1 MSNSTNNI
9 QIQFNYLDVENCFK
23 NFYVVPDYQ
32 REYVWTEVQIN
43 QLLDDIYEEF
53 DFNPNKEYFIGSTVV
68 FKNNDGFYE
77 LIDGQQRTT
86 SIFLII
92 CAFKKIYREREID
105 TDTIERMIKDKTV
118 NSLGDSV
125 DCYKLELQYKDSS
138 NILLEIA
145 NNLERPKN
153 LTGSAERLY
162 NAYENVISFLKNRF
176 KEDEDSVQLKKFF
189 VYIFRK
195 LKFIQIETPE
205 INDALKIFETI
216 NERGVGL
223 NPMDL
228 LKNLLFR
235 QVNRND
241 FNSLKDKWKTL
252 IKLLEK
258 NNEKPLR
265 FLRYFIMSNYK
276 VNNQRGEEIIRE
288 EEIYKW
294 FIRPENVAQCNYE
307 REPFEFVELLLE
319 NATCYINFFKGL
331 NKDGSKN
338 VYLDNISKLG
348 GGAFKQHLILLLAGR
363 NLPQDLFKH
372 FAKQIETLVF
382 YYFIT
387 KEPTR
392 EFERNFS
399 KWAKSVL
406 RIKSREELNN
416 FVKENIQPVIASK
429 ENEYKLYFT
438 ETRQNNLQQYRI
450 RYILAKIAQ
459 YLDQKRSGPY
469 IPQVLDNYI
478 TKGVEIEHILP
489 SKPTE
494 SLRNEIGEEYDDLKI
509 RLGNLTLLEK
519 TINIVVGND
528 SFSKKVIEYSKS
540 QFYISKSIAGLDTI
554 GKETSVTSLNLKLR
568 SYEYWNKET
577 IIDRQNLL
585 YELSKDIWK
594 IEDIDLL

>member
-138 NILLEIA
+138 NILSKIA
-145 NNLERPKN
+145 NNLERPEN

-176 KEDEDSVQLKKFF
+176 KEDEDPVQLKKFF

-307 REPFEFVELLLE
+307 KEPFEFVELLLE

-363 NLPQDLFKH
+363 NLPQDLFNH

-387 KEPTR
+387 KEPTK

-416 FVKENIQPVIASK
+416 FVKENIQPVITSK

-459 YLDQKRSGPY
+459 YLDQERLGSY

-489 SKPTE
+489 FNPTE

-519 TINIVVGND
+519 TMNIVVGND
-528 SFSKKVIEYSKS
+528 FFSKKVIEYSKS
-540 QFYISKSIAGLDTI
+540 PFYISKSIAGLDR
-554 GKETSVTSLNLKLR
+554 KSVV
-568 SYEYWNKET
+568 
-577 IIDRQNLL
+577 
-585 YELSKDIWK
+585 
-594 IEDIDLL
+594 

>member
-1 MSNSTNNI
+1 MSNQNNI

-43 QLLDDIYEEF
+43 QLLEDIFDEY

-68 FKNNDGFYE
+68 FKNEDGFYE

-92 CAFKKIYREREID
+92 CAFKKLYLERNID

-138 NILLEIA
+138 DVLSKIA
-145 NNLERPKN
+145 NNLERPEN
-153 LTGSAERLY
+153 LKGSAERLY

-176 KEDEDSVQLKKFF
+176 KEEDDQTNLKKFF
-189 VYIFRK
+189 VYVFRK

-235 QVNRND
+235 QVDRKD

-294 FIRPENVAQCNYE
+294 FIKPENIEQCNYVKQ
-307 REPFEFVELLLE
+307 PFEFVELLLD
-319 NATCYINFFKGL
+319 NANCYINFFKGL

-363 NLPQDLFKH
+363 NLSQDLFNH

-382 YYFIT
+382 YFFIT
-387 KEPTR
+387 KEQTK
-392 EFERNFS
+392 EFERSFS
-399 KWAKSVL
+399 KWAKFIL
-406 RIKSREELNN
+406 KIKTQEELNN
-416 FVKENIQPVIASK
+416 FVREFILPVINSK
-429 ENEYKLYFT
+429 ENEYKIHFT

-459 YLDQKRSGPY
+459 FLDQERLGSY
-469 IPQVLDNYI
+469 NPQVLDNYI

-489 SKPTE
+489 FNPNE
-494 SLRNEIGEEYDDLKI
+494 NLRNEIGEEYDDLKI

-519 TINIVVGND
+519 TMNIVVSND
-528 SFSKKVIEYSKS
+528 FFSKKVTEYSKS
-540 QFYISKSIAGLDTI
+540 PFYISKSIAGLDSI
-554 GKETSVTSLNLKLR
+554 GQNSSVTRLNQKLK
-568 SYEYWNKET
+568 SYDEWNKET
-577 IIDRQNLL
+577 ILDRQNLL
-585 YELSKDIWK
+585 YNLSKDIWK
-594 IEDIDLL
+594 LEY

>member
-1 MSNSTNNI
+1 MNNNTNNI

-43 QLLDDIYEEF
+43 QLLEDIYEEF

-92 CAFKKIYREREID
+92 CAFKKLYREREID

-138 NILLEIA
+138 NILSKIA
-145 NNLERPKN
+145 NNLERPEN

-176 KEDEDSVQLKKFF
+176 KEGEDPVQLKKFF

-307 REPFEFVELLLE
+307 KEPFEFVELLLE

-363 NLPQDLFKH
+363 NLPQDLFNH

-387 KEPTR
+387 KEPTK

-416 FVKENIQPVIASK
+416 FVKESIQPVITSK
-429 ENEYKLYFT
+429 ENEYRLYFT

-459 YLDQKRSGPY
+459 YLDQERLGSY

-489 SKPTE
+489 FNPTE

-519 TINIVVGND
+519 TMNIVVGND
-528 SFSKKVIEYSKS
+528 FFSKKVVEYSKS
-540 QFYISKSIAGLDTI
+540 PFYISKSIAGLDTI
-554 GKETSVTSLNLKLR
+554 GINSSVTRLNLKLR

-594 IEDIDLL
+594 IEI

>member
-1 MSNSTNNI
+1 
-9 QIQFNYLDVENCFK
+9 
-23 NFYVVPDYQ
+23 VPDYQ

-138 NILLEIA
+138 NILSKIA
-145 NNLERPKN
+145 NNLERPEN

-176 KEDEDSVQLKKFF
+176 KEDEDPVQLKKFF

-307 REPFEFVELLLE
+307 KEPFEFVELLLE

-363 NLPQDLFKH
+363 NLPQDLFNH

-387 KEPTR
+387 KEPTK

-416 FVKENIQPVIASK
+416 FVKENIQPVITSK

-459 YLDQKRSGPY
+459 YLDQERLGSY

-489 SKPTE
+489 FNPTE

-519 TINIVVGND
+519 TMNIVVGND
-528 SFSKKVIEYSKS
+528 FFSKKVIEYSKS
-540 QFYISKSIAGLDTI
+540 PFYISKSIAGLDTI
-554 GKETSVTSLNLKLR
+554 GINSSVTRLNLKLR

-594 IEDIDLL
+594 IEI

>member
-53 DFNPNKEYFIGSTVV
+53 DFNLNKEYFIGSTFV

-77 LIDGQQRTT
+77 LIDGQHRTT

-138 NILLEIA
+138 NILSKIA
-145 NNLERPKN
+145 NNLERPEN

-176 KEDEDSVQLKKFF
+176 KEDEDPVQLKKFF

-307 REPFEFVELLLE
+307 KEPFEFVELLLE

-363 NLPQDLFKH
+363 NLPQDLFNH

-387 KEPTR
+387 KEPTK

-416 FVKENIQPVIASK
+416 FVKENIQPVITSK

-459 YLDQKRSGPY
+459 YLDQERLGSY

-489 SKPTE
+489 FNPTE

-519 TINIVVGND
+519 TMNIVVGND
-528 SFSKKVIEYSKS
+528 FFSKKVIEYSKS
-540 QFYISKSIAGLDTI
+540 PFYISKSIAGLDTI
-554 GKETSVTSLNLKLR
+554 GINSSVTRLNLKLR

-594 IEDIDLL
+594 IEI

>member
-1 MSNSTNNI
+1 MNNNTNNI

-43 QLLDDIYEEF
+43 QLLEDIYEEF
-53 DFNPNKEYFIGSTVV
+53 DFNSNKEYFIGSTVV

-92 CAFKKIYREREID
+92 CAFKKLYRGREID

-138 NILLEIA
+138 NILSKIA
-145 NNLERPKN
+145 NNLERPEN

-162 NAYENVISFLKNRF
+162 NAYENVISFLKNKF
-176 KEDEDSVQLKKFF
+176 KEDEDPVQLKKFF

-307 REPFEFVELLLE
+307 KEPFEFVELLLD
-319 NATCYINFFKGL
+319 NANCYINFFKGL

-348 GGAFKQHLILLLAGR
+348 GGAFKQHLILLLAGK
-363 NLPQDLFKH
+363 NLPQDLFNH

-387 KEPTR
+387 REPTK

-416 FVKENIQPVIASK
+416 FVKESIQPVITSK
-429 ENEYKLYFT
+429 EKEYRLYFT

-459 YLDQKRSGPY
+459 YLDQERLGSY

-489 SKPTE
+489 FNPIE

-519 TINIVVGND
+519 TMNIVVGND
-528 SFSKKVIEYSKS
+528 FFLKKVVEYSKS
-540 QFYISKSIAGLDTI
+540 PFYISKSIAGLDTI
-554 GKETSVTSLNLKLR
+554 GINSAVTRLNLKLR

-594 IEDIDLL
+594 IEI